1 MILVP
6 NCLLKSLKS
15 IQELRRFNTTRHMPL
30 CVVLGHQ
37 DELPSLQDQEC
48 ITLPGRRMLYCR
60 CPCGAGGK
68 GGRTGV
74 IDGPQITTN
83 TGIKDKAFYW
93 SRIRSV
99 HSRKAEIIIFN
110 NNIVTTFKLIYDDYN
125 SVTIQLTI
133 LRAYPLYNLL
143 GISDR
148 KVPHVG

>member
-1 MILVP
+1 MTGH
-6 NCLLKSLKS
+6 KSP
-15 IQELRRFNTTRHMPL
+15 QTR
-30 CVVLGHQ
+30 
-37 DELPSLQDQEC
+37 
-48 ITLPGRRMLYCR
+48 
-60 CPCGAGGK
+60 
-68 GGRTGV
+68 
-74 IDGPQITTN
+74 
-83 TGIKDKAFYW
+83 DKRQAFYW

-110 NNIVTTFKLIYDDYN
+110 NNIVTTFKLNYN